1 MLVLDTKTCE
11 VLLSH
16 DCLGA
21 KIPRTQGGPCDATQ
35 KFSAEYFGKHQNEG
49 WKHIINRGFLTI
61 R

>member
-1 MLVLDTKTCE
+1 MLDTKTCE

-35 KFSAEYFGKHQNEG
+35 KFSAEYFGKHQHQSGLPYNTL
-49 WKHIINRGFLTI
+49 IT
-61 R
+61 